1 MVLGCSIITKDC
13 FNLKKRSQYIEI
25 AKSEMASRGASEL
38 GLKPYYDE
46 DNTQWQEAVNI
57 IKKYNL
63 GKYVQFV
70 EELGVTR
77 GARYRDK
84 S

>member
-1 MVLGCSIITKDC
+1 
-13 FNLKKRSQYIEI
+13 
-25 AKSEMASRGASEL
+25 MASRGASEL